1 LFQKDKI
8 MFKKTIILAAAIA
21 LAPLGA
27 SAQSLVDATDV
38 DIISALIQE
47 EGYRAVVGT
56 DGVGDPMITSSANG
70 FEFDVYFYGCEDGEN
85 CRDIQFSAVFD
96 MEDGMSLTSAQDFN
110 LEKRWAKVYLDEE
123 SDPRLEMDVNM
134 YGGVSAT
141 NFNDTLDWW
150 VIIMQEFMDYI
161 EY

>member
-1 LFQKDKI
+1 

-150 VIIMQEFMDYI
+150 VIIMQEFMGYI

>member
-1 LFQKDKI
+1 

>member
-1 LFQKDKI
+1 MLNKSL
-8 MFKKTIILAAAIA
+8 MLAAAVAI
-21 LAPLGA
+21 APLGV
-27 SAQSLVDATDV
+27 SAQALVDASDA
-38 DIISALIQE
+38 DIIAALIQD
-47 EGYRAVVGT
+47 EGYRALAGT

-70 FEFDVYFYGCEDGEN
+70 YDFDVFFYGCTDGEN
-85 CRDIQFSAVFD
+85 CRDIQFSVTFD
-96 MEDGMSLTSAQDFN
+96 LEDGMSLTRAQDFN

-150 VIIMQEFMDYI
+150 VIIMNEFI
-161 EY
+161 EFIDF